1 MALAAYL
8 VMGLGTIGS
17 QQRLNYNEK
26 NDTSGTAKARRSQCG
41 FVHND
46 APKTGILPKPGRVCK
61 IQFAVVRCIQ
71 RGDERGRAKKSPTG
85 WQGQVT
91 VKNIDAPLFSP
102 RKLDGHKQTGTK
114 GKPPPPRSR
123 RPSR

>member
-61 IQFAVVRCIQ
+61 IQCAASNAVMNGGEQKRAPP
-71 RGDERGRAKKSPTG
+71 DGRAK
-85 WQGQVT
+85 
-91 VKNIDAPLFSP
+91 
-102 RKLDGHKQTGTK
+102 
-114 GKPPPPRSR
+114 
-123 RPSR
+123 